1 MLSFKPRRLAV
12 ACAVLA
18 AACLTGCVSIK
29 SQTAV
34 QRAPGVVELRGVVCA
49 TDYDSTHSATCRRTN
64 VAERDNDT
72 GEAELTG
79 LGQLLVGFRVPE
91 GTSAPDGF
99 PSDATDVIFSAS
111 PSYTAALEAL
121 FPTGPDERWAGYIS
135 TAKRFDPDELADRV
149 TGFRPE
155 FGLPPQP
162 GGFEGPF
169 GWRLVA
175 GFRALNSADDA
186 GNPVQC
192 GFGHMCADSPPNDP
206 PRFPANLQSPV
217 SDFGFPSAAGATAP
231 AGGTAVVSF
240 PLRYTDGAGLGVQDV
255 ALSATT
261 DVQASSAT
269 PPAATLRIAPGIT
282 AVDVSVPVPPAT
294 PPGTYAV
301 TLKAAVGSPSVER
314 SSTATLVVVP
324 PPLPAPPGDRDR
336 DGVLDPSDRCAD
348 TPRGAFDANGDGC
361 VGPYRRIS
369 ATPSGGWDVG
379 DRGLTIGSMRL
390 KGVPRGARV
399 ELRCGGCRVRQ
410 TLTATRSTVD
420 LKRLRGK
427 TLRRGTGFTVK
438 LTRTG
443 FIGQEITLTLRRF
456 GHTRSDFQRIARR
469 PFESRRR
476 CIPVGD
482 TRAAARCTATPPTGP

>member
-1 MLSFKPRRLAV
+1 MLSFKPRRWAV

-18 AACLTGCVSIK
+18 AACLAGCVSIK

-91 GTSAPDGF
+91 GTSAPAGF
-99 PSDATDVIFSAS
+99 PSDATDVNFSAS
-111 PSYTAALEAL
+111 PTYSAELEAL
-121 FPTGPDERWAGYIS
+121 FPTGPDERWDGYIS

-155 FGLPPQP
+155 FGLP

-175 GFRALNSADDA
+175 GFRPLGDA
-186 GNPVQC
+186 GQAGKPVDCQD
-192 GFGHMCADSPPNDP
+192 GGHVCADSPPNDP
-206 PRFPANLQSPV
+206 PRFPANLQTPV
-217 SDFGFPSAAGATAP
+217 SDFGFSSAVGARRRRVTRPCSPSRSDTPTARASARRMWRSARPPTYRRRARRRRLRLADGARDHYGRGPRSGAAGDAAWH
-231 AGGTAVVSF
+231 
-240 PLRYTDGAGLGVQDV
+240 LRRDAQ
-255 ALSATT
+255 SR
-261 DVQASSAT
+261 S
-269 PPAATLRIAPGIT
+269 RIA
-282 AVDVSVPVPPAT
+282 A
-294 PPGTYAV
+294 
-301 TLKAAVGSPSVER
+301 VER
-314 SSTATLVVVP
+314 SSTATLIVIP

-348 TPRGAFDANGDGC
+348 TPRGAFDADKDGC

-369 ATPSGGWDVG
+369 ATTSGGWDVG
-379 DRGLTIGSMRL
+379 DRGLTIGSMRI
-390 KGVPRGARV
+390 KGLPRGARV

-410 TLTATRSTVD
+410 TLTAKRSTVD

-443 FIGQEITLTLRRF
+443 FIGQEIKLTLRRY
-456 GHTRSDFQRIARR
+456 GRTRSDFQRIARR

>member
-1 MLSFKPRRLAV
+1 M
-12 ACAVLA
+12 
-18 AACLTGCVSIK
+18 
-29 SQTAV
+29 
-34 QRAPGVVELRGVVCA
+34 
-49 TDYDSTHSATCRRTN
+49 
-64 VAERDNDT
+64 
-72 GEAELTG
+72 
-79 LGQLLVGFRVPE
+79 
-91 GTSAPDGF
+91 
-99 PSDATDVIFSAS
+99 
-111 PSYTAALEAL
+111 
-121 FPTGPDERWAGYIS
+121 
-135 TAKRFDPDELADRV
+135 
-149 TGFRPE
+149 
-155 FGLPPQP
+155 
-162 GGFEGPF
+162 
-169 GWRLVA
+169 
-175 GFRALNSADDA
+175 
-186 GNPVQC
+186 
-192 GFGHMCADSPPNDP
+192 
-206 PRFPANLQSPV
+206 
-217 SDFGFPSAAGATAP
+217 
-231 AGGTAVVSF
+231 
-240 PLRYTDGAGLGVQDV
+240 
-255 ALSATT
+255 
-261 DVQASSAT
+261 
-269 PPAATLRIAPGIT
+269 
-282 AVDVSVPVPPAT
+282 
-294 PPGTYAV
+294 
-301 TLKAAVGSPSVER
+301 ER
-314 SSTATLVVVP
+314 SSTVTFVVAP

-390 KGVPRGARV
+390 KGLPRGTRV